1 MSKQVKVEVSGRH
14 VHLSRKDLDILFG
27 NGYELTL
34 FKELSQPGQFSAN
47 EKVGLISGDVE
58 FSDVRILGPVRAQS
72 QVEISQTDARH
83 LNIVAPLRLSG
94 DIKGSASIK
103 IIGPKGEVVLK
114 EGVIIAKRHF
124 HCTPETSK
132 ELNLKDGDII
142 KVKVG
147 EDCVRGLIF
156 DNVEVR
162 ISDKFSDAVH
172 VDTDEGNAFSMGG
185 SCAMGEIII

>member
-14 VHLSRKDLDILFG
+14 VHLCKKDLDVLFG
-27 NGYELTL
+27 NDFELTF
-34 FKELSQPGQFSAN
+34 FKELSQPGQFASN
-47 EKVGLISGDVE
+47 EKVDLVSDDGE
-58 FSDVRILGPVRAQS
+58 FSDVRILGPVRTQS

-83 LNIVAPLRLSG
+83 LNIITPLRLSG

-103 IIGPKGEVVLK
+103 IIGPKGEIVLN

-132 ELNLKDGDII
+132 ELNLKEGDII

-147 EDCVRGLIF
+147 ESGVRGLIF
-156 DNVEVR
+156 DNIEVR

-185 SCAMGEIII
+185 ICSIGEILI